1 MTPPLGRILPLVL
14 LGVALGACHGE
25 RRGDG
30 DTFGPGFDAA
40 PESPVDAAPAD
51 TAPADTAPAPSAC
64 KAAPQAL
71 RATGSILTLIVQL
84 RYNGGDFVFGEPN
97 VGPAGETITP
107 LNLRFYVSHVALT
120 RQNQAP
126 LPVDLVTPAGE
137 VVPHGVHLFNAEDA
151 ASSVLRVLAPPGE
164 YTGVSFTLGV
174 DDACNSESP
183 TLHSPP
189 LTDGSQMTWPHLAGY
204 LFLRYE
210 AQVTPA
216 GAQPNQIHMG
226 GTPKRVFA
234 PTVSATGPLTVPD
247 APEISAHLN
256 LQMDYVFRGATSE
269 IDPSAQSPLPGFPEV
284 LAGDRLREHAPQ
296 LPLFVLELW

>member
-1 MTPPLGRILPLVL
+1 MTPPRGRILSLLLLV
-14 LGVALGACHGE
+14 VAFGACHGE

-40 PESPVDAAPAD
+40 PETPVDAATPD
-51 TAPADTAPAPSAC
+51 TAPPPSAC
-64 KAAPQAL
+64 KAAPEAL
-71 RATGSILTLIVQL
+71 RATGTTLTLIIQL
-84 RYNGGDFVFGEPN
+84 RYNGQELVFGEPN
-97 VGPAGETITP
+97 TGQAGETITP

-120 RQNQAP
+120 RQNEAP
-126 LPVDLVTPAGE
+126 LPVDLVTPAGQVE
-137 VVPHGVHLFNAEDA
+137 PHGVHLFNAEDA
-151 ASSVLRVLAPPGE
+151 ASSVLRVLAPPGQ

-174 DDACNSESP
+174 DDACNSEPPS
-183 TLHSPP
+183 LHAPP
-189 LTDGSQMTWPHLAGY
+189 LTDASQMTWPHLAGY

-216 GAQPNQIHMG
+216 AAQPNQIHMG

-234 PTVSATGPLTVPD
+234 PTVSATGQLTVPD

-256 LQMDYVFRGATSE
+256 LQMDQVFRGATSE
-269 IDPSAQSPLPGFPEV
+269 IDPSAQSPLAGFPEV
-284 LAGDRLREHAPQ
+284 LAGDRLREHAPR